1 MKYILTIFFL
11 LSACIANCQEF
22 NAGFSLGI
30 SASQLDG
37 DNLSGYNKLG
47 IRTGAIVERKI
58 GRRTDWWFGIL
69 YQTKGA
75 RKYYRQTNN
84 ANNLQ
89 NGPFRKLTLHYID
102 VPIGINYQQSNKV
115 NLLVA
120 LAYSYLVSSSIV
132 QEPGTVANF
141 TFSNSEFSLLFGF
154 EVPLNEYIGAN
165 MNFQY
170 SIISTV
176 PGQIRLPNFDIAT
189 RIGQFNNTININLT
203 YYLGQHFDEVNK
215 PSTK

>member
-1 MKYILTIFFL
+1 ML
-11 LSACIANCQEF
+11 LSGSLAEAQEF

-47 IRTGAIVERKI
+47 LRAGALVERAI
-58 GRRTDWWFGIL
+58 SDRTDWWFGIL

-75 RKYYRQTNN
+75 RKYYRQNN
-84 ANNLQ
+84 NVNNLQ
-89 NGPFRKLTLHYID
+89 SGPFRKLTLHYID

-120 LAYSYLVSSSIV
+120 LAYSYLVNYSIEN
-132 QEPGTVANF
+132 EPGSVASF
-141 TFSNSEFSLLFGF
+141 VFSNSEISLQFGF

-165 MNFQY
+165 MNMQY
-170 SIISTV
+170 SLFSTV
-176 PGQIRLPNFDIAT
+176 PGQTTLPSFDRIT
-189 RIGQFNNTININLT
+189 RVGQFNNTININLT

-215 PSTK
+215 PDF